1 MKRDENKK
9 FTVKIKLS
17 EEEKLQNELLMKKN
31 NVDLE
36 IQNNE
41 LNKEHRA
48 SNLLTHLSFLN
59 KIRKKIVNH

>member
-1 MKRDENKK
+1 VKREEHRKL
-9 FTVKIKLS
+9 FSVKIKLS
-17 EEEKLQNELLMKKN
+17 EEEMLQNELLMKKN

-41 LNKEHRA
+41 LNNEMRE

-59 KIRKKIVNH
+59 KIR